1 MAYSIFLAAAAAAA
15 QAAAPHAA
23 SNWAPLQQAHNQSST
38 QAQAAGYAQAQAAL
52 AGQGA
57 PVATTAPLQVGGQD
71 APLVIQQTPQEDAN
85 VLKQG
90 TPIHLATDSE
100 MSSHDNRVGDRV
112 DLRVLDAVSLNGHTI
127 IPVGTRGYGEV
138 TLVRRKG
145 MWGKS
150 GRIEFRPLYLMLGGR
165 QIPVSAHQMTKEHGE
180 TGTAGVVASIV
191 VLPLAGFFVTGTS
204 ATIPRGSSV
213 DAELSEDLPVVFR

>member
-1 MAYSIFLAAAAAAA
+1 MLLTTILLAAAAAGQSQWVPLSSQQAKQEQG
-15 QAAAPHAA
+15 QAAV
-23 SNWAPLQQAHNQSST
+23 QV
-38 QAQAAGYAQAQAAL
+38 
-52 AGQGA
+52 
-57 PVATTAPLQVGGQD
+57 PVNHAPLQVGQET
-71 APLVIQQTPQEDAN
+71 PLVIQETPTQADSN

-90 TPIHLATDSE
+90 TPIHLSTDSE
-100 MSSHDNRVGDRV
+100 MTSQDSRVGDRV
-112 DLRVLDAVSLNGHTI
+112 DLRVLDAVSLNGHTV
-127 IPVGTRGYGEV
+127 IPVGTRGVGEV

-150 GRIEFRPLYLMLGGR
+150 GRLEFRPLYIMLGGR
-165 QIPVSAHQMTKEHGE
+165 QIPISAHQMTKEHGD

-204 ATIPRGSSV
+204 ARIPRGSTV

>member
-1 MAYSIFLAAAAAAA
+1 MKYLGFAFAALAASGAAAAAAG
-15 QAAAPHAA
+15 PK
-23 SNWAPLQQAHNQSST
+23 WVPLNSERAKQDQGRVVST
-38 QAQAAGYAQAQAAL
+38 PSPA
-52 AGQGA
+52 
-57 PVATTAPLQVGGQD
+57 VVPLQVGQE
-71 APLVIQQTPQEDAN
+71 APLVIEQTPQQDSGN

-112 DLRVLDAVSLNGHTI
+112 DLRVLDAVSLNGHTVI
-127 IPVGTRGYGEV
+127 SVGTRGVGEV

-165 QIPVSAHQMTKEHGE
+165 QIPISAHQMTKEHGE
-180 TGTAGVVASIV
+180 TGTVGVVASIV

-204 ATIPRGSSV
+204 ATIPRGSTV
-213 DAELSEDLPVVFR
+213 DAQLSQDLPVVFR

>member
-1 MAYSIFLAAAAAAA
+1 MLLAAAAAAQTHWVPLNSP
-15 QAAAPHAA
+15 QAKRDQGQVVHAPADPA
-23 SNWAPLQQAHNQSST
+23 N
-38 QAQAAGYAQAQAAL
+38 
-52 AGQGA
+52 
-57 PVATTAPLQVGGQD
+57 APLQVGEE
-71 APLVIQQTPQEDAN
+71 APLVIQQTPQPQDYGN

-100 MSSHDNRVGDRV
+100 MTSQANRVGDRV
-112 DLRVLDAVSLNGHTI
+112 DLRVLDAVSLNGRTV
-127 IPVGTRGYGEV
+127 IPVGTRGVGEV

-150 GRIEFRPLYLMLGGR
+150 GRLQFRPLYVLLGNR
-165 QIPVSAHQMTKEHGE
+165 QIPISAHQMTKEHGE

-204 ATIPRGSSV
+204 ATIPRGSTV
-213 DAELSEDLPVVFR
+213 DAELSQDLPVVFK

>member
-1 MAYSIFLAAAAAAA
+1 MLLTTVLLAAATAGQSQWVPLSSQQAKQEQG
-15 QAAAPHAA
+15 QAAV
-23 SNWAPLQQAHNQSST
+23 QV
-38 QAQAAGYAQAQAAL
+38 
-52 AGQGA
+52 
-57 PVATTAPLQVGGQD
+57 PVNHAPLQVGQET
-71 APLVIQQTPQEDAN
+71 PLVIQETPTQADSN

-90 TPIHLATDSE
+90 TPIHLSTDSE
-100 MSSHDNRVGDRV
+100 MTSQDSRVGDRV
-112 DLRVLDAVSLNGHTI
+112 DLRVLDAVSLNGHTV
-127 IPVGTRGYGEV
+127 IPVGTRGVGEV

-150 GRIEFRPLYLMLGGR
+150 GRLEFRPLYIMLGGR
-165 QIPVSAHQMTKEHGE
+165 QIPISAHQMTKEHGD

-204 ATIPRGSSV
+204 ARIPRGSTV